1 MKNNVVNKNLS
12 IKQYNEI
19 LTLLNRYHILNND
32 DNRKNRIRYWFNGR
46 IVLIKTDTEQM

>member
-12 IKQYNEI
+12 IKQCNEI

-46 IVLIKTDTEQM
+46 IVLIKTEAFNK